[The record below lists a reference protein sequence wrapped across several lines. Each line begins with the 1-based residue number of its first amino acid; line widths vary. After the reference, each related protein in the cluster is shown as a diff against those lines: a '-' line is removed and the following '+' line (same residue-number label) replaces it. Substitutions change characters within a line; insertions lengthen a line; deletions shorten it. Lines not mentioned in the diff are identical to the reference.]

1 LACADA
7 PARAAPGKG
16 GRRLPRASV
25 AALLRTRPGVRGGHF
40 SLHWRVLEAPPGV
53 LFMAIPKRLLARAV
67 DRNAVRRVAREAWRA
82 AGAGKAPVAVMLRM
96 TALPAV
102 RGARHLKALV
112 RAELDAAFGTML
124 GRLAGR

>member
-1 LACADA
+1 LARGEASSR
-7 PARAAPGKG
+7 PAPGQ
-16 GRRLPRASV
+16 RHPRLPRASV
-25 AALLRTRPGVRGGHF
+25 AALLRTRPGVRSGHF
-40 SLHWRVLEAPPGV
+40 SLHWRVLAAPPGV

-82 AGAGKAPVAVMLRM
+82 AGVGEVPVAVMLRM
-96 TALPAV
+96 TALPAA

-112 RAELDAAFGTML
+112 RAELDAALRAMS